1 MTSAPAIPDLLS
13 AENLANPW
21 PGYQILRDHYPVFW
35 HEPSQSWV
43 ISRYEHIKPLVKD
56 PRVTH
61 EYLQDILGV
70 FLGDAPV
77 MVAMEGRQHASRR
90 KLVGPFL
97 NGKGLDAFAAT
108 IERQARE
115 TLGDQHPPCRDRR
128 NGEIF
133 SNFPARSL
141 VSARCGSSACAAS
154 A

>member
-1 MTSAPAIPDLLS
+1 MPERGDCRSCGAEQMTSAPAIPDLLS

-77 MVAMEGRQHASRR
+77 MVAMEGRQH
-90 KLVGPFL
+90 V
-97 NGKGLDAFAAT
+97 AAQAGRSVPQ
-108 IERQARE
+108 RQ
-115 TLGDQHPPCRDRR
+115 G
-128 NGEIF
+128 
-133 SNFPARSL
+133 
-141 VSARCGSSACAAS
+141 ARCIRGNDRAAGTGNPGRPTPTVPRPTKW
-154 A
+154 